1 MKAADT
7 LTWARCLDGYTDIG
21 LRPGV
26 TINDA
31 ICRIAE
37 LECTLPAMKGDG
49 KLAAGILQGVPRH
62 DLVGHEAKRKSN
74 STGG

>member
-7 LTWARCLDGYTDIG
+7 LTWARCLDGHTDIG

-31 ICRIAE
+31 ICRLAE
-37 LECTLPAMKGDG
+37 LEGRLPAANK
-49 KLAAGILQGVPRH
+49 KSAAP
-62 DLVGHEAKRKSN
+62 AA
-74 STGG
+74 TGTTH